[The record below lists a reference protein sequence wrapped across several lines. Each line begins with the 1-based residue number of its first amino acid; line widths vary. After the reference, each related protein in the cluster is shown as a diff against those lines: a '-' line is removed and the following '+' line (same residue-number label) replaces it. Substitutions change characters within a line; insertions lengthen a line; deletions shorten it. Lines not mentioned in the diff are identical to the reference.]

1 LISKSLNTIILLTI
15 YNFIIMKKIAIFLS
29 IVVAAIACD
38 KVDPVTPPE
47 VDFSNPDVVIPFQ
60 GSEEEPVVLS
70 FKVNVDWTAELDQAY
85 DWLSIA
91 PTSGKAGEAAIEI
104 YASENE
110 SEEVRAAVVKVKAGV
125 SVLSFDVVQNGVPY
139 LNTSDTN
146 IMLDAA
152 AGNYEFTI
160 QANLAYKLN
169 VPAAEWLTVTEG
181 ENGKVTLTYTQNEA
195 LGSRSTEITLVPD
208 LSGEG
213 LGKTIS
219 VVQNGRAVQKWTKFY
234 ASDLSDIAAGAPLR
248 LAVAGDKLYVSN
260 GAGVHALNR
269 TTGEYLAAVPLP
281 EGFTVHSLVN
291 DHAGNILV
299 AGVAAAGADLDIYY
313 LTALDAA
320 PVKLMSFNNN
330 VADSNMGNV
339 RVYGDVTKKAVIT
352 TFASVYNYASAHQIL
367 NGALTETKQLA
378 MVAGDPSNPWIWD
391 VNNGCVQALGDDLAD
406 GIVANG
412 YTSPYDV
419 QYTNDYTS
427 WTVLYDEAAAG
438 NENFPCFSAL
448 PVGDKNYLAYVRGAH
463 FNYGLAPDVVLL
475 DVTTPS
481 EAYEIY
487 TLSSSSYL
495 KADQFLGTGAT
506 SDVVLAP
513 SADGSIWVYATD
525 GNYGVITGIEIK

>member
-1 LISKSLNTIILLTI
+1 
-15 YNFIIMKKIAIFLS
+15 MKKIALFLS

-38 KVDPVTPPE
+38 KVEPITPPE
-47 VDFSNPDVVIPFQ
+47 VDFANPDVVIPFA
-60 GSEEEPVVLS
+60 GCDEEAPVTIE
-70 FKVNVDWTAELDQAY
+70 FKANVDWTAELIADETA
-85 DWLSIA
+85 DGEPWISIS
-91 PTSGKAGEAAIEI
+91 PKSGKAGEAVINI
-104 YASENE
+104 VASENE
-110 SEEVRAAVVKVKAGV
+110 LEATRAAQVKVTVGV

-139 LNTSDTN
+139 LNTSDTE
-146 IMLDAA
+146 IRLGAA
-152 AGNYEFTI
+152 AGTYELTI

-169 VPAAEWLTVTEG
+169 APASDWLTVTEG
-181 ENGKVTLTYTQNEA
+181 ENGKVTLTYTENEA
-195 LGSRSTEITLVPD
+195 LGSRSVSITLVPD

-219 VVQNGRAVQKWTKFY
+219 IVQDGRAVQKWTKFY
-234 ASDLSDIAAGAPLR
+234 ANDLSEITAGAPLR

-281 EGFTVHSLVN
+281 EGFTAHSLVN
-291 DHAGNILV
+291 DHAGNVLV

-320 PVKLMSFNNN
+320 PVKLMTFNNN
-330 VADSNMGNV
+330 VSDSNMGNV
-339 RVYGDVTKKAVIT
+339 RVYGDVTKKAVVT
-352 TFASVYNYASAHQIL
+352 TFASVYNYASAHQIV

-378 MVAGDPSNPWIWD
+378 MVAGDASNPWIWD

-412 YTSPYDV
+412 YTAPYDV
-419 QYTNDYTS
+419 QYTSDYAN
-427 WTVLYDEAAAG
+427 WTVLYDEAADG

-481 EAYEIY
+481 AASMIY
-487 TLSSSSYL
+487 TLSASSYL
-495 KADQFLGTGAT
+495 TADQFLGSGAT

-525 GNYGVITGIEIK
+525 GNYGVITGVEIK